1 MPREIITVQ
10 LGQCGNQSKCGT
22 VIYAEFEEIM
32 KERERERERERGR
45 DRGRGMGGER
55 EIKFNFVPYKLH
67 HCVLNLV

>member
-22 VIYAEFEEIM
+22 VIYAEVEEYLIM
-32 KERERERERERGR
+32 KERERE
-45 DRGRGMGGER
+45 GGIEGEGWEKR

-67 HCVLNLV
+67 HCVLNLVQYS